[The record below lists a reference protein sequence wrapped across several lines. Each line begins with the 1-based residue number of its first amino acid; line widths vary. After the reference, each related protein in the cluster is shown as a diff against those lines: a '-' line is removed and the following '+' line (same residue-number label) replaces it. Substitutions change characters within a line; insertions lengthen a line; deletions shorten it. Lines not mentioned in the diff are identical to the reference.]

1 MFIRARGVFFFLCV
15 FCNRKKRGKK
25 KMNFFSEMLKKC
37 TDKLKELYFVYVLN
51 TLDATRHLS
60 GVRTYSPHTPRAT

>member
-1 MFIRARGVFFFLCV
+1 
-15 FCNRKKRGKK
+15 
-25 KMNFFSEMLKKC
+25 MNFFSEMLKKC

-60 GVRTYSPHTPRAT
+60 GVRMYSPHTPRAT